1 MNRDANNL
9 GPRLGFAPRA
19 AGDDSAR
26 RIRDHLQQRIVC
38 VDPRQLGGQ
47 PPFAD
52 TETITATADAPL
64 TLADALLTP
73 TAASTN
79 NWGVDRD
86 YALGMIQTWNATLTR
101 NLTQDWT
108 IRRLHRHQGDRPGSC
123 ARRRSDPAAC

>member
-1 MNRDANNL
+1 MRRSR
-9 GPRLGFAPRA
+9 GS
-19 AGDDSAR
+19 SA
-26 RIRDHLQQRIVC
+26 
-38 VDPRQLGGQ
+38 GQ

-108 IRRLHRHQGDRPGSC
+108 ITPATPASRARTWTSC
-123 ARRRSDPAAC
+123 ARRRSIRRRADSGRAAIHLGIVGRPLDHERRQFPDSAAAG